1 MKDKPMKANNSSIK
15 VIAGSLKNHKLLM
28 ADSATTRSSKAI
40 LKESLFNTLTPFIQ
54 RFGFIEVFAG
64 TGSIGIESLSRGA
77 KEAIFLERDKK
88 AFDILQ
94 TNLSSIKLKCP
105 QLQTLA
111 LLGDSFTLLPQV
123 LEKRANDAWILF
135 FDPPFP
141 IRENCADIYEKCFCL
156 IEQIQTTHPILVIFE
171 ALSSYEMP
179 QNIQEFSIIKA
190 KKFGKSSLVYYA
202 NKEVSDG

>member
-1 MKDKPMKANNSSIK
+1 MKANNSSIK

-40 LKESLFNTLTPFIQ
+40 LKESLFNTLAPFIQ

-105 QLQTLA
+105 
-111 LLGDSFTLLPQV
+111 
-123 LEKRANDAWILF
+123 
-135 FDPPFP
+135 
-141 IRENCADIYEKCFCL
+141 
-156 IEQIQTTHPILVIFE
+156 
-171 ALSSYEMP
+171 
-179 QNIQEFSIIKA
+179 
-190 KKFGKSSLVYYA
+190 
-202 NKEVSDG
+202 

>member
-28 ADSATTRSSKAI
+28 ADSTTTRSSKAI
-40 LKESLFNTLTPFIQ
+40 LKESLFNTLAPFIQ

-141 IRENCADIYEKCFCL
+141 IRENCADIYEKCFHI

>member
-1 MKDKPMKANNSSIK
+1 MKANNSSIK

-141 IRENCADIYEKCFCL
+141 IRENCADIYEKCFRL